1 MKKIMKARQRGYDLV
16 QVSISI
22 AIVIGLTVGGLMLA
36 SKVSSSATY
45 SDKVRTAVS
54 LSTEIRDQYRTAS
67 DFSDLTTT
75 GNALSGGITA
85 DTATGSTST
94 GNVVGTAF
102 ALRSGM
108 SDAMFGDVQIGPDSA
123 TNGFIIDLINLDEDV
138 CERLG
143 IANLGPERHPRCLG
157 LRERCADHQLLP
169 LIWATVLM
177 RSPAIRRG
185 FFFPRS
191 VFPQCSTA

>member
-85 DTATGSTST
+85 DAANGSAST

-108 SDAMFGDVQIGPDSA
+108 SDAMFSDVQIGPDSA

-143 IANLGPERHPRCLG
+143 IANLGPNGTPDASD
-157 LRERCADHQLLP
+157 CANG
-169 LIWATVLM
+169 VLTINYS
-177 RSPAIRRG
+177 R
-185 FFFPRS
+185 
-191 VFPQCSTA
+191 